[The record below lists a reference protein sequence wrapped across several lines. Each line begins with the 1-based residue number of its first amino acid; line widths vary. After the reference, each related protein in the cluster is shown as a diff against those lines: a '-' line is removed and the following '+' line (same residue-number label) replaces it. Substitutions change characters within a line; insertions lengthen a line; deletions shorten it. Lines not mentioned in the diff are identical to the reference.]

1 MLSSAK
7 ILEVFFTLETL
18 EANGLKQNIQNIQNK
33 NKKSYYIS
41 AASEAEG

>member
-7 ILEVFFTLETL
+7 ILEVYFTLETL
-18 EANGLKQNIQNIQNK
+18 EANGLKQNIQNK

>member
-18 EANGLKQNIQNIQNK
+18 EANGLKQNIQNK

>member
-7 ILEVFFTLETL
+7 ILEVIFTLETL
-18 EANGLKQNIQNIQNK
+18 EANGLKQNIQNK